1 MIRAGVRAL
10 AAASATALP
19 AYITD
24 LPGLQIHANAVRAAL
39 PDSVELFYAAKAN
52 PQRAIL
58 ETLDGLV
65 DGIEVASGGELQHV
79 RDVLPEARLAFGG
92 PGKSADDLELAV
104 KLGVER
110 IHVESVHE
118 LRLLADATERQQA
131 EANVLLRVNLPLRL
145 DDAALTMGGPFG
157 MDPAAMAECTALLR
171 IAPRLRF
178 HGVHAHLASG
188 LDADQLARLAGE
200 VVDLAKAWAE
210 RQNLPLREVNLGGG
224 MDVDYTTPSVAFDWP
239 DYGAALGELAEA
251 NPDLRL
257 RIEPGR
263 SITAYCGYYAARVL
277 DVKLSHGQAFAI
289 LHGGTHHLRTP
300 VAKSHD
306 QPFGIVPVE
315 RWHHP
320 WPRPGVTD
328 GPVTLVGQ
336 LCTPKDVFARD
347 VPVQSLKAGDVVV
360 FALAGAYAWNISH
373 HEFLMHPAPAFY
385 YLGRGLGR
393 S

>member
-1 MIRAGVRAL
+1 MMRAAVRAV
-10 AAASATALP
+10 AAASGTSLP

-24 LPGLQIHANAVRAAL
+24 LAGLSVHADAVRAAL
-39 PDSVELFYAAKAN
+39 PEGIELFYAAKAN
-52 PQRAIL
+52 PQAAIL
-58 ETLDGLV
+58 ETLSGVV

-79 RDVLPEARLAFGG
+79 REILPGARIAFGG

-118 LRLLADATERQQA
+118 LRLLADAAERQQTVA
-131 EANVLLRVNLPLRL
+131 DVLLRVSLPLRL
-145 DDAALTMGGPFG
+145 DDADLTMGGPFG

-178 HGVHAHLASG
+178 HGIHAHLASG
-188 LDADQLARLAGE
+188 LDAEQLAELAGE
-200 VVDLAKAWAE
+200 VVDWSRTWAD
-210 RQNLPLREVNLGGG
+210 RQNLPLQEVNLGGG
-224 MDVDYTTPSVAFDWP
+224 MDVDYATPSVAFDWP
-239 DYGAALGELAEA
+239 GYGAALGELAA
-251 NPDLRL
+251 AHPDLRL

-263 SITAYCGYYAARVL
+263 SISAYCGYYAARVM
-277 DVKLSHGQAFAI
+277 DVKLSHGRAFAV

-347 VPVQSLKAGDVVV
+347 VPVRSLRAGDVVV

-373 HEFLMHPAPAFY
+373 HEFLMHPEPAFY
-385 YLGRGLGR
+385 YLDE